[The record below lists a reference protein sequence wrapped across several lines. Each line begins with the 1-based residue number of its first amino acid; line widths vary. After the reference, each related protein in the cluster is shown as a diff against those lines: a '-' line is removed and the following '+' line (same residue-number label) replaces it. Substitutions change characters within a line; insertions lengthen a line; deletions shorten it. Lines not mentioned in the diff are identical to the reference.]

1 MSKKHDKIL
10 KIVFEKM
17 QYLNYSECTIDIYVH
32 YINQFLEWV
41 NKYPQHLTAADFQ
54 EFLNEFSFTSVSQQ
68 NQVINTVKLFYKKI
82 LRRKYGKIDFTRPR
96 NEKHLPQIID
106 KNYLLTSINAIHNI
120 KHKAILMLAF
130 SVGLRVSEVINLKI
144 EDIDSKRMVINI
156 NQAKGRKDRIV
167 PLSNEV
173 LKTLREYYKL
183 HRPSVYMFNGQK
195 EIQYTATSCNKLVK
209 QYLGEKYHFHL
220 LRHSCFTT
228 LLETGTDLRV
238 IQKIA
243 GHASSRTTEIYT
255 HVTNKTLNRVIIPI

>member
-1 MSKKHDKIL
+1 MSKKNDKIL

-17 QYLNYSECTIDIYVH
+17 QYLNYSERTIDIYVH
-32 YINQFLEWV
+32 YINRFLEWA

-54 EFLNEFSFTSVSQQ
+54 QFLNQFPFTSVSQQ
-68 NQVINTVKLFYKKI
+68 NQVINAMKLFYEKI
-82 LRRKYGKIDFTRPR
+82 LRKKYSKIDFTRPKA
-96 NEKHLPQIID
+96 EKHLPQVID
-106 KNYLLTSINAIHNI
+106 RDFVLQKIHSIKNI
-120 KHKAILMLAF
+120 KHKAILMMSF
-130 SVGLRVSEVINLKI
+130 SAGLRVSEVLNLKI
-144 EDIDSKRMVINI
+144 TDIDSKRMVINI

-167 PLSNEV
+167 PLSTEV

-183 HRPSVYMFNGQK
+183 HRPIVYLFNGQK
-195 EIQYTATSCNKLVK
+195 AMQYTATSCNKLVK

-255 HVTNKTLNRVIIPI
+255 HVTNRAFKRVLLPI

>member
-1 MSKKHDKIL
+1 
-10 KIVFEKM
+10 
-17 QYLNYSECTIDIYVH
+17 
-32 YINQFLEWV
+32 
-41 NKYPQHLTAADFQ
+41 
-54 EFLNEFSFTSVSQQ
+54 
-68 NQVINTVKLFYKKI
+68 
-82 LRRKYGKIDFTRPR
+82 
-96 NEKHLPQIID
+96 
-106 KNYLLTSINAIHNI
+106 
-120 KHKAILMLAF
+120 MLAF

-255 HVTNKTLNRVIIPI
+255 HVTNKTLNRVILPI